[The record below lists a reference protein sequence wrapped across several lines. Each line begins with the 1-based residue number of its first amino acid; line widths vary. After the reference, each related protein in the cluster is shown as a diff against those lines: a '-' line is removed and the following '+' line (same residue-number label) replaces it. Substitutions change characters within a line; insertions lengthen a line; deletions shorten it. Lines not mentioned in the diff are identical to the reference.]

1 MSPRRRFSRLQA
13 TRSYNKLFIISAEG
27 EQTEPQYFA
36 MLNSMSKSRV
46 TCLKNIHGSSPSQ
59 ILKIIQNGL
68 KNKNLRKGD
77 EAWIVVD
84 RDSWEIDDLNSL
96 VEWQNKKGNY
106 HLALSNPKFEYW
118 LLLHFED
125 GKGIRSIRNCEDRL
139 KRHLPNYNKD
149 IQVLKIKAGIRD
161 AIARAKTKD
170 TPRCTT
176 WPRQIGTTVYRLAEK
191 ILEGI

>member
-27 EQTEPQYFA
+27 EQTEPQFFA

-59 ILKIIQNGL
+59 ILKIIQKGL

-84 RDSWEIDDLNSL
+84 RDSWAIDDLNAL
-96 VEWQNKKGNY
+96 VEWKNKKGNY

-139 KRHLPNYNKD
+139 KRYLPNYNKD

-176 WPRQIGTTVYRLAEK
+176 WPRQTGTTVYRLVEK